1 MWTGPPVL
9 HAHGKG
15 GENGGDVTCLLRGGG
30 EGGTTETR
38 RERAARERGHGQSHH
53 ECSQG
58 WVHSAINLDRH
69 VRAGV
74 RASRGCETA
83 CYIREPAFVVDT
95 ASIRRPTR
103 RDAATLYS
111 IRERRR
117 TTASPPTK
125 EYRCGFGLAKR
136 RTRTH
141 APSWTSSRLPPLT
154 CGQVFVLDPALP
166 ELLRPPFL
174 GVVHRQREPSLGH
187 VQRHPRPHPPQPHD
201 AHSDHDVI

>member
-74 RASRGCETA
+74 RASCGCETA

-95 ASIRRPTR
+95 ASIRRPTKTR
-103 RDAATLYS
+103 CCNSLFDTGEEANNGF
-111 IRERRR
+111 
-117 TTASPPTK
+117 TTN
-125 EYRCGFGLAKR
+125 YRV
-136 RTRTH
+136 
-141 APSWTSSRLPPLT
+141 PL
-154 CGQVFVLDPALP
+154 
-166 ELLRPPFL
+166 LLR
-174 GVVHRQREPSLGH
+174 VS
-187 VQRHPRPHPPQPHD
+187 
-201 AHSDHDVI
+201 